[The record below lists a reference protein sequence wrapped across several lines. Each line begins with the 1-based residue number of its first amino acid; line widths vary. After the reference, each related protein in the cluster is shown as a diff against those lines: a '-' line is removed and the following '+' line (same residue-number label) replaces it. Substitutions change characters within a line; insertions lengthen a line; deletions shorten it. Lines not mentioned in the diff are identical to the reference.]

1 MQDDRAD
8 EWPGR
13 SSVRFHG
20 VFPGGAVDSR
30 LEPPEPSGGIWPF
43 LARDRE
49 LLAVLDAV
57 GQAEP
62 GSVVISGASGVGRT
76 RLAQEAVRA
85 AQRAGRHTEWV
96 TCTRE
101 IAAIPLCAL
110 AHLLPAVGAT
120 DPATAWQALASALH
134 PGQRGT
140 AVVGI
145 DDAHL
150 LDDLSAALVHRL
162 VLTRTASVVLTVRSG
177 APAPDSVAALWKD
190 GLARRLELAPLTRAQ
205 VERLLTAVLAGTV
218 DSRTCEYLLQ
228 MSSGAALFLHELVA
242 AGHETERFR
251 KARGVWRWQG
261 RLMLTQR
268 LTEVV
273 QAQLGEL
280 DPAARAAA
288 ELLAIA
294 NQLDLEDLVGLTSPD
309 VVAGLERRGIV
320 VTEQVSGGTE
330 ARLAQPLHKEV
341 LCAQTPQ
348 AEAGE
353 LRHRLTETAC
363 VRRWTRENPVR
374 IAELLLLPGDR
385 VEPAAFAHAA
395 LQANAMSDHEL
406 AERLARAALGSE
418 AGGIAAV
425 ALAEALRWQGR
436 HGEAERVAVDA
447 LPLASS
453 EDHRARLATTCAL
466 NQFFGLGRVED
477 ALVSLG
483 REGHAAAA
491 VRAVLQYFAGR
502 PEEAIQ
508 LASSTSSTAE
518 SGPWLRLWGSLAS
531 TIGLCA
537 LGRGDEALAAVT
549 RGWAAFEECTA
560 DPELAITRTVLRHV
574 ELAGLLLTGRIRE
587 AEAVAAEQHRAT
599 LSQAPSACDAMGG
612 LALGLAASASGSPSL
627 AARWLTEAAA
637 RLADSDPI
645 GCAPLCLAKLVET
658 NVVLRDDGA
667 AEQVL
672 SEIVESDRPVL
683 GGWVPQIHLARAWR
697 AGRRE
702 GLDEG
707 AEAALRAGSSA
718 ATAGQRLVEAEALHT
733 AARLGRAS
741 DVAARLGELA
751 AQVDGQ
757 LIVLFADHARAII
770 DGSGDALD
778 GVAEKFESLGARL
791 LAADAAAEAARLH
804 QRARHPRKAS
814 TSTARATR
822 LARAAGG
829 AWTPSLD
836 QLNPPSLTR
845 REHEIAVLAA
855 AGTSNLDI
863 ARKLVL
869 SVRTVETHLAHVY
882 DKLGIN
888 NRAALRKA
896 LENEAEPG

>member
-1 MQDDRAD
+1 
-8 EWPGR
+8 
-13 SSVRFHG
+13 
-20 VFPGGAVDSR
+20 VFPGRPFDGR
-30 LEPPEPSGGIWPF
+30 LESPEPSGGIWPF
-43 LARDRE
+43 LGRDRE
-49 LLAVLDAV
+49 LLVVLDAV
-57 GQAEP
+57 GRAEP
-62 GSVVISGASGVGRT
+62 GSVVISGAPGVGRT

-110 AHLLPAVGAT
+110 AHLLPVAGAT
-120 DPATAWQALASALH
+120 DPAAAWQALASALQ
-134 PGQRGT
+134 PSERGP
-140 AVVGI
+140 ALVGI

-190 GLARRLELAPLTRAQ
+190 GLARRIELAPLTRAQ

-218 DSRTCEYLLQ
+218 DSRTCEYLWQ
-228 MSSGAALFLHELVA
+228 TSSGAALFLHELVA
-242 AGHETERFR
+242 AGHETGRFR

-261 RLMLTQR
+261 RLVLTQR

-280 DPAARAAA
+280 DPAARSAA

-294 NQLDLEDLVGLTSPD
+294 NQLDLGDLVGLASPD

-320 VTEQVSGGTE
+320 VTEQVPGGSE

-341 LCAQTPQ
+341 LCTRTPQ
-348 AEAGE
+348 AEAE
-353 LRHRLTETAC
+353 QLRHRLARTAC
-363 VRRWTRENPVR
+363 IRRWTRENPVR
-374 IAELLLLPGDR
+374 IAELLLVLGEH
-385 VEPAAFAHAA
+385 VEPAVLARAA

-406 AERLARAALGSE
+406 AERLARAALGFE
-418 AGGIAAV
+418 AGGLASV

-436 HGEAERVAVDA
+436 HDEAERVAVDA
-447 LPLASS
+447 LPLADT
-453 EDHRARLATTCAL
+453 EDHRARLATTRAL
-466 NQFFGLGRVED
+466 TQFFGLGRVDD
-477 ALVSLG
+477 ALTSLG
-483 REGHAAAA
+483 RGGRAATA

-502 PEEAIQ
+502 PEESVR
-508 LASSTSSTAE
+508 LASSAPSTE
-518 SGPWLRLWGSLAS
+518 GSGAWLRLWESLAS
-531 TIGLCA
+531 AFGLCA
-537 LGRGDEALAAVT
+537 LGRGDESLAAVA
-549 RGWAAFEECTA
+549 RGWAAFGECTA
-560 DPELAITRTVLRHV
+560 DPELSITRTMLRHA
-574 ELAGLLLTGRIRE
+574 ELGGLLLTGRIRE
-587 AEAVAAEQHRAT
+587 AETVAAEQHRAT
-599 LSQAPSACDAMGG
+599 MAQAPSACDAMGG
-612 LALGLAASASGSPSL
+612 LALGLAALASGLPSA

-658 NVVLRDDGA
+658 HVVLRDDRAG
-667 AEQVL
+667 EQVL
-672 SEIVESDRPVL
+672 AEIVASDRPVL
-683 GGWVPQIHLARAWR
+683 GGFAPHLHLARAWSSAR
-697 AGRRE
+697 AD
-702 GLDEG
+702 GLDVG
-707 AEAALRAGSSA
+707 AEAALRAVSSA
-718 ATAGQRLVEAEALHT
+718 AGAGQRLAEAEALHT
-733 AARLGRAS
+733 AARLGRAA
-741 DVAARLGELA
+741 DVAERLGELA
-751 AQVDGQ
+751 ARVDGH
-757 LIVLFADHARAII
+757 LVVLFAEHARAIV

-778 GVAEKFESLGARL
+778 GVAERFESLGARL
-791 LAADAAAEAARLH
+791 LAADAAAQAARLH
-804 QRARHPRKAS
+804 QRARHQRKAS

-829 AWTPSLD
+829 AWTPALD
-836 QLNPPSLTR
+836 QLNPPSLTK

-888 NRAALRKA
+888 SRAALRQA
-896 LENEAEPG
+896 LEAEG